1 MKCKI
6 TGKKIRSIM
15 NFGKMP
21 LANGFLKEKDFPKE
35 FFYNMEIGWSDDL
48 SLLQLNDF
56 PSPKKMFNSN
66 YPFLTSSS
74 KYMVKHFAEY
84 AFWIKKKFNNEKI
97 NIIEIGSNDGSM
109 LKNFKNFDD
118 NYIGF
123 EPSKNVADH
132 AKKNKIK
139 TLNNFFTLE
148 NIELV
153 KDFFNKTDV
162 IYGANVVCHIPN
174 INDLIKAVDK
184 MLNSN
189 GLFIFEEPYLG
200 SMFDKISYDQIY
212 DEHIYIFSATS
223 VMKIFKIFDFEL
235 IDVLPQKTHG
245 GSMRYVISRKGKRVK
260 TSRLKKILDLEKIRH
275 LDDFQSC
282 VKFKNECEKSKLVL
296 KNKLVNLKN
305 KNLKICGYGAT
316 SKSTTILNYCEIGPE
331 LIDCI
336 YDTTKDKINK
346 FSPGMHIPI
355 KDMAK
360 LKKSYPN
367 VLYLFA
373 WNHKNEIF
381 KKEKKFLKMGGKWVS
396 HVNL

>member
-1 MKCKI
+1 
-6 TGKKIRSIM
+6 
-15 NFGKMP
+15 
-21 LANGFLKEKDFPKE
+21 
-35 FFYNMEIGWSDDL
+35 
-48 SLLQLNDF
+48 
-56 PSPKKMFNSN
+56 
-66 YPFLTSSS
+66 
-74 KYMVKHFAEY
+74 
-84 AFWIKKKFNNEKI
+84 
-97 NIIEIGSNDGSM
+97 
-109 LKNFKNFDD
+109 
-118 NYIGF
+118 
-123 EPSKNVADH
+123 
-132 AKKNKIK
+132 
-139 TLNNFFTLE
+139 
-148 NIELV
+148 
-153 KDFFNKTDV
+153 
-162 IYGANVVCHIPN
+162 
-174 INDLIKAVDK
+174 

-212 DEHIYIFSATS
+212 DEHIYIFSVTS

-316 SKSTTILNYCEIGPE
+316 SKSTTILNYCEIGPK

-360 LKKSYPN
+360 LKKSYPD

-381 KKEKKFLKMGGKWVS
+381 KKEKKFLKMGGKWIS